1 MNTLHKFKLKKEDMV
16 QIITG
21 KDKGKRGRV
30 LKILRDK
37 DRVVVEGAN
46 IVKKAKKR
54 RNQQDRGGIVEIP
67 AAIHSSNVLIVCKK
81 CGPTRIGYKLESV
94 PASKEAKASKGS
106 AADKEKA
113 GKKAGKT
120 RICRKCGEAL

>member
-1 MNTLHKFKLKKEDMV
+1 MVAAVHKFKLKKEDTV

-21 KDKGKRGRV
+21 KDKGKRGRI

-37 DRVVVEGAN
+37 DRILVEGAN

-54 RNQQDRGGIVEIP
+54 KNQQDRGGIIEIEAP
-67 AAIHSSNVLIVCKK
+67 IHSSNLMIVCKK
-81 CGPTRIGYKLESV
+81 CGPTRIGYKMEG
-94 PASKEAKASKGS
+94 KE
-106 AADKEKA
+106 
-113 GKKAGKT
+113 KT